1 MLQNMSILQD
11 KYALTAIA
19 AILIVAAVC
28 LTDAAPEPPSD
39 TDITGIVSDV
49 RKTQNG
55 YTFILTDGAGTPTK
69 CFYSEEVPNGIVC
82 SVTGRFSDDGSI
94 LFASRLVV
102 R

>member
-11 KYALTAIA
+11 KYAITAIA

-28 LTDAAPEPPSD
+28 LTDAVPEQPSG
-39 TDITGIVSDV
+39 TDITGVVSDV
-49 RKTQNG
+49 KRTQNG
-55 YTFILTDGAGTPTK
+55 YTFTLTDGSGTPTK
-69 CFYSEEVPNGIVC
+69 CFYSEEVPNGSVC

-94 LFASRLVV
+94 LFASRLTF